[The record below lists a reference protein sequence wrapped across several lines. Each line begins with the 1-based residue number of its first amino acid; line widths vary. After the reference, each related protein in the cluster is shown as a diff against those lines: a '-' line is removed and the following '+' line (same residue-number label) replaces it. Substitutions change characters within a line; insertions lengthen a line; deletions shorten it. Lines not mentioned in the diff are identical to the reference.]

1 MDTIWTLCRK
11 YTDLS
16 DEEIRIIENTS
27 AILQPLANLEDADI
41 FIDCP
46 QRDGDAIVVAEA
58 KPEDVPSSY
67 KNSVVGLLAK
77 AENEPAVART
87 FRLGVG
93 TKQMKATTQENGS
106 TIQSVEPIR
115 HGSRIIGVLIR
126 EKRVDEQHLVSE
138 RIHFSQKSYENIAN
152 VLTRMVSEN
161 NWLTECIDEALVMA
175 AVDISG
181 RGELFWDVPISAQK
195 VGTFDTELGHEFF
208 AGLARDAGI
217 TLHLRL
223 VCGENAHHI
232 LEATFKAAA
241 RALREA
247 VEPDPRMAGSIPST
261 KGSL

>member
-1 MDTIWTLCRK
+1 MGRSATVSRRTGE
-11 YTDLS
+11 TD
-16 DEEIRIIENTS
+16 IEV
-27 AILQPLANLEDADI
+27 ALDL
-41 FIDCP
+41 
-46 QRDGDAIVVAEA
+46 DGTGAC
-58 KPEDVPSSY
+58 DVQ
-67 KNSVVGLLAK
+67 
-77 AENEPAVART
+77 T
-87 FRLGVG
+87 GVG
-93 TKQMKATTQENGS
+93 FFDHMLCALSRHSLVDLDLRVEGDTWVDDHHTVEDTGIVLGQALREALGDKRGIRRFGS
-106 TIQSVEPIR
+106 C
-115 HGSRIIGVLIR
+115 
-126 EKRVDEQHLVSE
+126 
-138 RIHFSQKSYENIAN
+138 
-152 VLTRMVSEN
+152 MVP
-161 NWLTECIDEALVMA
+161 LDEALVMA

-261 KGSL
+261 QGSL

>member
-1 MDTIWTLCRK
+1 MTRTASTSRK
-11 YTDLS
+11 TAETSIERALDLDGTGAS
-16 DEEIRIIENTS
+16 DVST
-27 AILQPLANLEDADI
+27 
-41 FIDCP
+41 
-46 QRDGDAIVVAEA
+46 
-58 KPEDVPSSY
+58 
-67 KNSVVGLLAK
+67 
-77 AENEPAVART
+77 
-87 FRLGVG
+87 GVG
-93 TKQMKATTQENGS
+93 FFDHMLCALSRHSLVDLDLRVEGDTWVDDHHTVEDTGIVLGQALREALGDKRGIRRFGS
-106 TIQSVEPIR
+106 C
-115 HGSRIIGVLIR
+115 
-126 EKRVDEQHLVSE
+126 
-138 RIHFSQKSYENIAN
+138 
-152 VLTRMVSEN
+152 MVP
-161 NWLTECIDEALVMA
+161 LDEALVMA